1 MAIRPTPLPRS
12 VLALDVGR
20 RRIGLA
26 GCDPLGLTVTPL
38 PALARGSF
46 QADLLALAPQVD
58 RRRVVALVV
67 GLPLDRAGLPTAQAV
82 HCRRYGE
89 RLARALRLPLA
100 WVNEHSSS
108 WEAGERHGLHGDRS
122 GALDSAAAAVLLEQW
137 LREGPEPESL
147 AFEAPSDG
155 QHSPAADPQMAAP
168 ETGAPETGATE
179 TSAAETSAAW
189 INRCQSNDAQNTVAL
204 TAPVQPPGRAP
215 SCDQTA
221 PLP

>member
-1 MAIRPTPLPRS
+1 
-12 VLALDVGR
+12 
-20 RRIGLA
+20 
-26 GCDPLGLTVTPL
+26 
-38 PALARGSF
+38 
-46 QADLLALAPQVD
+46 
-58 RRRVVALVV
+58 
-67 GLPLDRAGLPTAQAV
+67 
-82 HCRRYGE
+82 
-89 RLARALRLPLA
+89 LARALRLPLA

-122 GALDSAAAAVLLEQW
+122 GALDSAAAALLLEQW
-137 LREGPEPESL
+137 LREGPEPQPLAFEL

-168 ETGAPETGATE
+168 ETGAAE
-179 TSAAETSAAW
+179 TSAPETSAAW
-189 INRCQSNDAQNTVAL
+189 INRCQSHDVQNTVAL